1 MQSCSS
7 CAPGTMSHIQTRPLG
22 SNRSYSDDSEILLS
36 IFCSVIGKST
46 PEQAAMLWPFYMVF
60 QEFAQAYP
68 TLQAPSQSWEQ
79 RSRLS
84 PRSSS
89 LARDGHM
96 WWSHPRAQQIKVCG
110 PLCESPVPSWT
121 FSWGLLLTPLCLF
134 ALLPVAVTS
143 AFFLVG

>member
-46 PEQAAMLWPFYMVF
+46 PERAAMLWSFYMVF

-68 TLQAPSQSWEQ
+68 TLQAPESELGAEEQAVPTEQQPGQGWAHVMISSQSTADKSVW
-79 RSRLS
+79 
-84 PRSSS
+84 
-89 LARDGHM
+89 AT
-96 WWSHPRAQQIKVCG
+96 V
-110 PLCESPVPSWT
+110 
-121 FSWGLLLTPLCLF
+121 
-134 ALLPVAVTS
+134 
-143 AFFLVG
+143 